1 MATSDR
7 DVLEII
13 RHAVDFAH
21 ESNKM
26 PIQARNAV
34 MMWVSSQIV
43 KDKSDS
49 RVITKYYFVR
59 ESPNRSHPYRARPAD
74 AGVDL
79 PCSADVTVPPHE
91 FADVPTNIAAQ
102 MPEGYWG
109 LICSRSSAWF
119 KKRLFIYQG
128 KIDNEYRGE
137 LMFGVYNPTDSP
149 IIIHKGER
157 LAQFILVPQVDSL
170 WSFSPTGLD
179 ATERGDQGFGSTGGM
194 VSPFPNTEA
203 PYGPDRDAD
212 GSPNRQR
219 TRVETPLITEA
230 KMEWDD
236 PAPVAQVNPEWES
249 DNPPN
254 WPLSRPYHWRD
265 ATWFDALT
273 GDITSMQNAPAE
285 LYIGNSRTVEPNGVA
300 FMVEDLFPPVEQTPS
315 ARLWDWAMSTL
326 EDDLNR
332 TLPKTAEYGNGNEYD
347 DLAMFGDI
355 VNALTQ
361 GKLDAKD
368 RKEAGVMLYIGG
380 KVARA
385 ISSYAAGQVPSDD
398 TWFDIFIYAMM
409 GRKLRETGTWP

>member
-26 PIQARNAV
+26 PIQSRNAV
-34 MMWVSSQIV
+34 MMWISSQIV
-43 KDKSDS
+43 KDKPE
-49 RVITKYYFVR
+49 RVNTKYHFVR
-59 ESPNRSHPYRARPAD
+59 DSIHRSHPYRARPAD

-137 LMFGVYNPTDSP
+137 LMFGVYNPTDAP
-149 IIIHKGER
+149 IVIHKGER
-157 LAQFILVPQVDSL
+157 LAQFILVPQVDSI

-179 ATERGDQGFGSTGGM
+179 TTERGDRGFGSTGGM
-194 VSPFPNTEA
+194 VPEGITFGPLGLDH

-212 GSPNRQR
+212 GFR
-219 TRVETPLITEA
+219 TKPSDRDTFTLQEA
-230 KMEWDD
+230 
-236 PAPVAQVNPEWES
+236 PTLQVNPEWES

-273 GDITSMQNAPAE
+273 GDITSMQNAPSEVYTGKSARE
-285 LYIGNSRTVEPNGVA
+285 VLDGMGITVE
-300 FMVEDLFPPVEQTPS
+300 DCFPPVEQTPS

-332 TLPKTAEYGNGNEYD
+332 TLPKIAEYGNGNEYD
-347 DLAMFGDI
+347 DLAMFGDM

-361 GKLDAKD
+361 GKMLDPQA
-368 RKEAGVMLYIGG
+368 RKEAGAMVYIGG

-409 GRKLRETGTWP
+409 GRRLRETGTWP

>member
-1 MATSDR
+1 
-7 DVLEII
+7 
-13 RHAVDFAH
+13 
-21 ESNKM
+21 
-26 PIQARNAV
+26 
-34 MMWVSSQIV
+34 
-43 KDKSDS
+43 
-49 RVITKYYFVR
+49 
-59 ESPNRSHPYRARPAD
+59 
-74 AGVDL
+74 
-79 PCSADVTVPPHE
+79 
-91 FADVPTNIAAQ
+91 
-102 MPEGYWG
+102 
-109 LICSRSSAWF
+109 
-119 KKRLFIYQG
+119 
-128 KIDNEYRGE
+128 
-137 LMFGVYNPTDSP
+137 MFGVYNPTDSP
-149 IIIHKGER
+149 IVIHKGER

-170 WSFSPTGLD
+170 WSFSPGGLD

-194 VSPFPNTEA
+194 VPEGRTPNRDVDGFSIRTEWIDK

-212 GSPNRQR
+212 GFPNQ
-219 TRVETPLITEA
+219 T
-230 KMEWDD
+230 MEGND

-254 WPLSRPYHWRD
+254 WPLSRPHHWRD

-285 LYIGNSRTVEPNGVA
+285 LYVGNSRTVEPNGVA
-300 FMVEDLFPPVEQTPS
+300 FMVEDPFPPVEQTPS

-332 TLPKTAEYGNGNEYD
+332 TLPKIAEYGNGNEYD
-347 DLAMFGDI
+347 DLAMFGDM

-361 GKLDAKD
+361 GKMLDPQA
-368 RKEAGVMLYIGG
+368 RKEAGAMVYIGG